1 MPVTRASSQLF
12 SRQLVESLKCT
23 SRHVHT
29 GGRKDQQVVGKASHP
44 DGSSIDSRMGSID
57 KLQGLTHEQRD
68 LRQTVRSFCEKEL
81 PQTLV
86 QEIDKRS
93 DWDGF
98 RSFWKKLGNM
108 GLMGVTVPTKYG
120 GLNLGYFEH
129 TLVMEEISRVC
140 AAIGLSYGAHS
151 NLCVNQIN
159 LNGSEE
165 QKEKYLPNLVNG
177 TFVGSLAMSETG
189 AGSDVTSMR
198 LKAEKK
204 GDYFILNGSKF
215 WITNGSEAD
224 VVFVYG
230 KTSEKGITAFLVE
243 KGMDGFSTGTKLD
256 KLGMRGSPTTE
267 LIFDDCKVPITNVVG
282 HVDGGVYVLM
292 SGLDY
297 ERLVLSGGPLGIIQM
312 ACDTAFEYAHER
324 KQFGQEI
331 GKFQLLQGKMAD
343 MYVSLSAC
351 RSYLYNAAR
360 AIDAERGKSQ
370 ESAAGPTKGTSDL
383 TKDCAGVILY
393 VAETATKV
401 SLDAI
406 QILGGNGYTNDYI
419 TGRLLRDAKLY
430 EIGAGTSEI
439 RRWLIGRELNKMY
452 KK

>member
-1 MPVTRASSQLF
+1 MVGKGS
-12 SRQLVESLKCT
+12 
-23 SRHVHT
+23 
-29 GGRKDQQVVGKASHP
+29 QVVGNESHEV
-44 DGSSIDSRMGSID
+44 GCSVDSRIASID
-57 KLQGLTHEQRD
+57 KLQGLTHEQSE
-68 LRQTVRSFCEKEL
+68 LRRTVRSFCEKEL

-86 QEIDKRS
+86 QEIDRTS

-98 RSFWKKLGNM
+98 RSFWRKLGNM

-120 GLNLGYFEH
+120 GLNLGYLEH
-129 TLVMEEISRVC
+129 TLVMEELSRVSG
-140 AAIGLSYGAHS
+140 AIGLSYGAHS

-165 QKEKYLPNLVNG
+165 QKEKFLPCLLNG

-198 LKAEKK
+198 LRAERK

-224 VVFVYG
+224 VVFVYA

-243 KGMDGFSTGTKLD
+243 KGMDGFSVGTKLD
-256 KLGMRGSPTTE
+256 KLGMRGSPTAE
-267 LIFDDCKVPITNVVG
+267 LLFDDCKVPVTNVVG

-360 AIDAERGKSQ
+360 AIDAERGSSQ
-370 ESAAGPTKGTSDL
+370 ESATRLSGPTKGTSDL

-393 VAETATKV
+393 LAETATRI

-439 RRWLIGRELNKMY
+439 RRWLIGREINKMY
-452 KK
+452 QK